1 MKFWNY
7 IGEFLL
13 FRWLLDKLRKS
24 SAENNVHTESTG
36 AAMHMDSGFLDGNN
50 NDDIVTFDGAATTG
64 GRNLIDDSDNSE
76 DLDDLD
82 IFMQN
87 NNGYNSSRL
96 HQNYGDFGSNYHN
109 SDSHSNYH
117 DWSSG
122 SYDYD
127 DFHEEQDDYDM
138 LDDDF

>member
-13 FRWLLDKLRKS
+13 FRWLLGKLRKS

-36 AAMHMDSGFLDGNN
+36 AAMDRDSGFLDGNN
-50 NDDIVTFDGAATTG
+50 NDDIVTFDGIATPG
-64 GRNLIDDSDNSE
+64 NDNLNDSDNSE

-82 IFMQN
+82 IFMRN
-87 NNGYNSSRL
+87 NKGYDISSL
-96 HQNYGDFGSNYHN
+96 HQNYRDLGSDYNSRGSHN
-109 SDSHSNYH
+109 GYQ
-117 DWSSG
+117 DWTSG

-138 LDDDF
+138 LDDF

>member
-36 AAMHMDSGFLDGNN
+36 AAMHRDSGFLDGNY
-50 NDDIVTFDGAATTG
+50 NDDIVTFDSATTTDVH
-64 GRNLIDDSDNSE
+64 NSIDNSDNSE

-82 IFMQN
+82 IFMRKN
-87 NNGYNSSRL
+87 KGYNSSNL
-96 HQNYGDFGSNYHN
+96 YQDYGDCGDDYH
-109 SDSHSNYH
+109 SSCSHSDYH

-122 SYDYD
+122 SYNHD

>member
-13 FRWLLDKLRKS
+13 FRWLLGKLRKS
-24 SAENNVHTESTG
+24 SAENNVHAESTG
-36 AAMHMDSGFLDGNN
+36 AAMDRDSGFLDSNN
-50 NDDIVTFDGAATTG
+50 NDDIVTFDGIATPG
-64 GRNLIDDSDNSE
+64 NDNLNDSDNSE

-87 NNGYNSSRL
+87 KGYNSSSL
-96 HQNYGDFGSNYHN
+96 HKNYGDLGSY
-109 SDSHSNYH
+109 YH
-117 DWSSG
+117 DCSSG

-138 LDDDF
+138 LDDF